1 MVRDFTF
8 SEAEIQKQ
16 REELST
22 ANSTEKELW
31 VGFSEFIFIGRFS
44 EKLISR

>member
-16 REELST
+16 REEFST

-31 VGFSEFIFIGRFS
+31 VGFIFTGKFS